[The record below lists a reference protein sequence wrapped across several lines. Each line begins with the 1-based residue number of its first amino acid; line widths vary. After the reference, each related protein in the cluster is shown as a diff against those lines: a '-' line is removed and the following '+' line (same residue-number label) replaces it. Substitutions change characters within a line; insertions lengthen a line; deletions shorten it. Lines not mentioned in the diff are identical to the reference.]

1 MTKEKFIEILSKYIN
16 LNNYDIRF
24 KKSRY
29 YNENEMWLYRKDD
42 EGESKRK
49 IVGYTLNGK
58 FYKTFKELRKDFV
71 SGYNPYEKVYD
82 YVKTRTGFLITEET
96 LADEDYLKSYLES
109 L

>member
-1 MTKEKFIEILSKYIN
+1 MKTKQEFTTILSKYID

-24 KKSRY
+24 KKSPY
-29 YNENEMWLYRKDD
+29 YKENEMWLYSKN
-42 EGESKRK
+42 EGELKRK

-58 FYKTFKELRKDFV
+58 FYKTFKELRKDFI
-71 SGYNPYEKVYD
+71 SGHNPYEKVYD

-96 LADEDYLKSYLES
+96 LADENYLKIYLES